1 MLTYIFPGQGSQM
14 KGMGKALFGEFEE
27 LTAAADA
34 LLGYSVQELCIQ
46 DAKQLLSCTQ
56 YTQPALYVVNALS
69 YLKKVKES
77 GCLSDY
83 VAGHSLGEYNALFAA
98 GAFDFI
104 TGLKLVQKRGEFM
117 SLATGG
123 GMAAVIGLNEA
134 EIAEILQANQLQQI
148 DIANY
153 NSPLQ
158 IVISGRSDDITSA
171 ERVFEQNTGVK
182 AFIRL
187 KTSGA
192 FHSRY
197 MEPAAKVFSEVVNCC
212 SFAELKIPVIANV
225 DAKPYRQ
232 EAIKQNLIR
241 QITRPVRWT
250 ESIRY
255 LQAKGNMEFE
265 EIGHG
270 KVLTGLVQRINRE
283 AGTENAK
290 QRKCENGHAGF
301 N

>member
-14 KGMGKALFGEFEE
+14 KGMGKALFSEFEE

-56 YTQPALYVVNALS
+56 YTQPALYVVNTLS

-77 GCLSDY
+77 GCPPDY

-104 TGLKLVQKRGEFM
+104 TGLKLVQKRG
-117 SLATGG
+117 
-123 GMAAVIGLNEA
+123 
-134 EIAEILQANQLQQI
+134 
-148 DIANY
+148 D
-153 NSPLQ
+153 
-158 IVISGRSDDITSA
+158 
-171 ERVFEQNTGVK
+171 
-182 AFIRL
+182 
-187 KTSGA
+187 
-192 FHSRY
+192 
-197 MEPAAKVFSEVVNCC
+197 SEVVNSC

-225 DAKPYRQ
+225 DARPYRQ

-283 AGTENAK
+283 TGAENAK
-290 QRKCENGHAGF
+290 QRKCENGHADF